1 MDTGEIV
8 KDEKVQQYTTF
19 GLEKTLM
26 TKTDI
31 GIIKEKSNA
40 NSKKSSLILLGFKD
54 HGAIP
59 LHHTLDKSYFAYPND
74 EMISGS
80 LAAFSA
86 LHSSMVRKKVIGLG
100 ELLTK
105 KNATSR
111 LVAIIPQEEVREHY
125 SVEADDSVARTEQVV
140 PPGFLVI
147 PLPFEDDIRKPPE
160 VHDLCNASN
169 DLIEVMKCI
178 IRKLQIEDFELRYNS
193 YDNPALA
200 KFWNYIEAIALNTT
214 YKEAEDTLVMNVK
227 EMENLVGAEIKKL
240 LDLLPTDEVD
250 APKSNKRKVSQI
262 MAIDDSGIPWKALHD
277 EGMIH
282 ECTVQQLKTYLRSV
296 GEKISGK
303 KVELVERVEQQ
314 INGALSIK
322 EEDTNPNSLKK
333 EEANL

>member
-105 KNATSR
+105 K
-111 LVAIIPQEEVREHY
+111 
-125 SVEADDSVARTEQVV
+125 
-140 PPGFLVI
+140 
-147 PLPFEDDIRKPPE
+147 
-160 VHDLCNASN
+160 
-169 DLIEVMKCI
+169 M
-178 IRKLQIEDFELRYNS
+178 LRQDWS
-193 YDNPALA
+193 QL
-200 KFWNYIEAIALNTT
+200 FR
-214 YKEAEDTLVMNVK
+214 
-227 EMENLVGAEIKKL
+227 
-240 LDLLPTDEVD
+240 
-250 APKSNKRKVSQI
+250 KRKFESTIVLR
-262 MAIDDSGIPWKALHD
+262 P
-277 EGMIH
+277 MI
-282 ECTVQQLKTYLRSV
+282 QLP
-296 GEKISGK
+296 
-303 KVELVERVEQQ
+303 EQSKSCHP
-314 INGALSIK
+314 AS
-322 EEDTNPNSLKK
+322 S
-333 EEANL
+333 